1 MCMEKEFDKMNFA
14 LRLKEIRKSKGLTQ
28 EEICDLTGMDVSNY
42 SKIETGK
49 ITPSLVSL
57 QKLIKFANISPNEL
71 FDYDHLNKEE
81 KLDSMVSEIYK
92 SFSLKQKRALYKF
105 MRMIEELI

>member
-1 MCMEKEFDKMNFA
+1 MYRIRD
-14 LRLKEIRKSKGLTQ
+14 LREDRDLSQADIAKVIKTTQ
-28 EEICDLTGMDVSNY
+28 QQY

-49 ITPSLVSL
+49 IAPSLVSL

-105 MRMIEELI
+105 MRTIEELI